1 MFAKS
6 YALESVCKNLRL
18 FGFEVEVVY
27 KNLVSISIK
36 VKFCKKKLEQKETL
50 IPYQMTQ
57 EQKILWIVLRFP
69 TITWEFGYIP
79 TFVDVKSKYDM
90 G

>member
-36 VKFCKKKLEQKETL
+36 VKFCKKK
-50 IPYQMTQ
+50 TQ
-57 EQKILWIVLRFP
+57 TKGNLDSLSNDSRAEDFMNSSTISNYHMRVWLHSYLCRRQIKI
-69 TITWEFGYIP
+69 
-79 TFVDVKSKYDM
+79 
-90 G
+90 